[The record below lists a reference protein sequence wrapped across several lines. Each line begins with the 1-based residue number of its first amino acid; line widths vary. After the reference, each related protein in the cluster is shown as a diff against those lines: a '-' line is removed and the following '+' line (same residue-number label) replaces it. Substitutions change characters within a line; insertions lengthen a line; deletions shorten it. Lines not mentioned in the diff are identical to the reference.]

1 MFTVVA
7 FSAGLSELSY
17 KSVSCSR
24 ISVEKVLLDMK
35 LKYVGLNCGC
45 FYAVPL
51 STQNQHGKPTNR
63 LS

>member
-17 KSVSCSR
+17 KSVSYSR

-35 LKYVGLNCGC
+35 LKEICRAKLWLFLCC
-45 FYAVPL
+45 A
-51 STQNQHGKPTNR
+51 S
-63 LS
+63 